1 MVSVPIIKLI
11 ACMKNNNTQKITE
24 KEIAIIKK
32 AKEGDEK
39 SFNKLFKKYKKF
51 VEGVLYS
58 YLNDMDEAKDIANI
72 VFLKVYN
79 KLASFTEYESFGGWL
94 RIITNR
100 TAIDYLR
107 ERKKKEVYVDDESVL
122 LPLSKAA
129 KHTEYEVADRMTY
142 EQIISEFKKFPDNVC
157 KELEMFYVD
166 NLTTEQISEKLRI
179 PEGTIK
185 SHLSRAR
192 SKLKT
197 ILN

>member
-1 MVSVPIIKLI
+1 
-11 ACMKNNNTQKITE
+11 MKNNNTPKITE
-24 KEIAIIKK
+24 EEIAIIKK
-32 AKEGDEK
+32 AQEGDTL
-39 SFNKLFKKYKKF
+39 SFNKLFKKYKYF
-51 VEGVLYS
+51 VESVLNS

-79 KLASFTEYESFGGWL
+79 KLATFTEYESFGGWL
-94 RIITNR
+94 RIIANR

-107 ERKKKEVYVDDESVL
+107 ERKNKEIYVDDESVL
-122 LPLSKAA
+122 LPLSKAT
-129 KHTEYEVADRMTY
+129 KHTKYEVADHMTY
-142 EQIISEFKKFPDNVC
+142 EQIVFEFKKFPDNIC
-157 KELEMFYVD
+157 KELEMFYIN

>member
-1 MVSVPIIKLI
+1 
-11 ACMKNNNTQKITE
+11 MKNNNTPKITE
-24 KEIAIIKK
+24 EEIAIIKK
-32 AKEGDEK
+32 AQEGDTL
-39 SFNKLFKKYKKF
+39 SFNKLFKKYKYF
-51 VEGVLYS
+51 VESVLNS

-79 KLASFTEYESFGGWL
+79 KLATFTEYESFGGWL
-94 RIITNR
+94 RIIANR

-107 ERKKKEVYVDDESVL
+107 ERKNKEIYVDDESVL
-122 LPLSKAA
+122 LPLSKAT
-129 KHTEYEVADRMTY
+129 KHTKYEVADHMTY
-142 EQIISEFKKFPDNVC
+142 EQIVYIN
-157 KELEMFYVD
+157 